1 MLPYITQIYI
11 PSGDNADELLRQNRV
26 FEDERWTRNRSVTSF
41 DINSKYPELIL
52 VSYNNNE
59 EAPNE
64 PEGVVLIW
72 NKKFSKTSPEY
83 IFHCQVY
90 ITCWVYRQV

>member
-1 MLPYITQIYI
+1 MVLYRMYTHKVSLNLLFLL
-11 PSGDNADELLRQNRV
+11 SGDNADELLRQNRV

-41 DINSKYPELIL
+41 DFNSKYPELIL

-64 PEGVVLIW
+64 PEGVVLVW

-90 ITCWVYRQV
+90 